1 MIPRL
6 LSLPEDQS
14 HPGPEDDDPLGGMI
28 ILLLAVA
35 ASLAGMGTALF
46 YLFLWLV
53 QVVPFWGTS

>member
-6 LSLPEDQS
+6 LSLPEDHS
-14 HPGPEDDDPLGGMI
+14 PNGPEDDDPLGGMI

-46 YLFLWLV
+46 CLFSWLV
-53 QVVPFWGTS
+53 RSVPF